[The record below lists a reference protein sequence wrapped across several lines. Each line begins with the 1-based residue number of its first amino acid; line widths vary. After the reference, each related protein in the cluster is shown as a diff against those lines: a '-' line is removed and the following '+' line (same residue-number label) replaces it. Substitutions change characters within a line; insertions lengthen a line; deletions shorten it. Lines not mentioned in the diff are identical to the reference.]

1 MRCLRRRAKG
11 GVVSD
16 IVSSPAPGNGE
27 IVVGDEPV
35 ALEEVVDREALGE
48 LCKSVHGLF
57 GIGVRV
63 YSSEGVLL
71 ANVASELDL
80 CKHVNEVPG
89 SRAACGQTVSAAKSV
104 DPGEDGETTHPC
116 FSGLAYHIVSLVHE
130 GRRVG
135 RIVLGPY
142 APAGLREPPASLA
155 QTDKRLDMVQA
166 ADHLAKVPRVKAETL
181 SRIAHHLK
189 ETLELIIFSSHKAYV
204 TSKLHLYSVRESYR
218 QLEDKTSR
226 LEQTLA
232 RLKEVDRL
240 KSNFLAT
247 MSHELRTPLT
257 SIIGYSE
264 MLAEGIAGPLSGEQG
279 EYVKTIHSKGEQLL
293 RLIMGLLDLS
303 KLESGT
309 MSLRQAPS
317 QIGPILKEVI
327 TTLAPVARK
336 REVELTLDD
345 DGTPCELAADA
356 ERLRQ
361 VFINLVDNAVKFT
374 PKGGSVTVTA
384 RVLDAP
390 EAARGDG
397 DDDDDEAGMGAAL
410 LAPLLKKVEVRV
422 ADTGI
427 GIPVAERTRVFDAFY
442 QVDSSST
449 REYGGTGLGLSIVK
463 RIVDAHG
470 GSVRVEG
477 NDPTGAVF
485 VVSLPSAHA
494 RRAALPSRVPPAGA

>member
-1 MRCLRRRAKG
+1 MSELPP
-11 GVVSD
+11 SNHD
-16 IVSSPAPGNGE
+16 
-27 IVVGDEPV
+27 VVGDQPI
-35 ALEEVVDREALGE
+35 ALEDVVDREALDD
-48 LCKSVHGLF
+48 LCKSIHALF

-63 YSSEGVLL
+63 YSSQGALL
-71 ANVASELDL
+71 ANVASELEL
-80 CKHVNEVPG
+80 CRFVNEAPG
-89 SRAACGQTVSAAKSV
+89 SRAACGATVSAAKSV
-104 DPGEDGETTHPC
+104 SPGDDGEITHPC
-116 FSGLAYHIVSLVHE
+116 FTGLAYHIVALEHE

-142 APAGLREPPASLA
+142 APAGLKEPPPSLA
-155 QTDKRLDMVQA
+155 QADKRLDMVQA
-166 ADHLAKVPRVKAETL
+166 SDLLADVPRVKHEAL
-181 SRIAHHLK
+181 QRIAAHLK
-189 ETLELIIFSSHKAYV
+189 ETLELIIFSSHKAWV

-218 QLEDKTSR
+218 ELQDKTTR
-226 LEQTLA
+226 LEQTLT

-264 MLAEGIAGPLSGEQG
+264 MLAEGIAGPLVPEQE
-279 EYVKTIHSKGEQLL
+279 EYVRTIHSKGEQLL

-309 MSLRQAPS
+309 MSLRQAPA
-317 QIGPILKEVI
+317 QIAPILKEVI

-336 REVELTLDD
+336 KEVELQLDAD
-345 DGTPCELAADA
+345 DVPCELAADA

-374 PKGGSVTVTA
+374 PKGGKVTVRS
-384 RVLDAP
+384 RVIEGPSPA
-390 EAARGDG
+390 
-397 DDDDDEAGMGAAL
+397 DDDEDAAGAAI
-410 LAPLLKKVEVRV
+410 LAPLLKQVEVRV

-427 GIPVAERTRVFDAFY
+427 GIPVAERSKVFDAFY

-470 GSVRVEG
+470 GTVAVEG
-477 NDPTGAVF
+477 NQPNGTVF
-485 VVSLPSAHA
+485 VVVLPSAQT
-494 RRAALPSRVPPAGA
+494 RRAALPSRVPPALS

>member
-1 MRCLRRRAKG
+1 MSE
-11 GVVSD
+11 VPPNQD
-16 IVSSPAPGNGE
+16 
-27 IVVGDEPV
+27 VVGDQPI
-35 ALEEVVDREALGE
+35 ALEDVVDRDALDD
-48 LCKSVHGLF
+48 LCKSIHALF

-63 YSSEGVLL
+63 YASQGALL
-71 ANVASELDL
+71 ANVANELEL
-80 CKHVNEVPG
+80 CRYVNEVPG
-89 SRAACGQTVSAAKSV
+89 SRAACGATVIAAKSV
-104 DPGEDGETTHPC
+104 APGDDGEVTHPC
-116 FSGLAYHIVSLVHE
+116 FTGLAYHIVSLVHE

-142 APAGLREPPASLA
+142 APAGLREPPPSLA
-155 QTDKRLDMVQA
+155 QADKRLDVARASDLA
-166 ADHLAKVPRVKAETL
+166 ATVPRVKQEAL
-181 SRIAHHLK
+181 QRIAGHLK
-189 ETLELIIFSSHKAYV
+189 ETLELIIFSSHKAWV

-218 QLEDKTSR
+218 ELQDKTTR
-226 LEQTLA
+226 LEQTLT

-264 MLAEGIAGPLSGEQG
+264 MLAEGIAGELSAEQQ
-279 EYVKTIHSKGEQLL
+279 EYVRTIHAKGEQLL

-309 MSLRQAPS
+309 MSLRQAPA

-336 REVELTLDD
+336 KEVELALDSD
-345 DGTPCELAADA
+345 DAPCELAADA

-374 PKGGSVTVTA
+374 PKGGKVTVRA
-384 RVLDAP
+384 RVTAGAAP
-390 EAARGDG
+390 SG
-397 DDDDDEAGMGAAL
+397 DDDDEAAGAAL
-410 LAPLLKKVEVRV
+410 LAPLLKQVEVRV
-422 ADTGI
+422 SDTGI
-427 GIPVAERTRVFDAFY
+427 GIPAAERVKVFEAFY

-470 GSVRVEG
+470 GQVSVEG
-477 NDPTGAVF
+477 NEPNGTVF
-485 VVSLPSAHA
+485 VVVLPSAQT
-494 RRAALPSRVPPAGA
+494 RRAALPSRVPPALA

>member
-1 MRCLRRRAKG
+1 M
-11 GVVSD
+11 S
-16 IVSSPAPGNGE
+16 E
-27 IVVGDEPV
+27 IPTSHDVVGDQPI
-35 ALEEVVDREALGE
+35 ALEDVVDREALE
-48 LCKSVHGLF
+48 DLCKSIHELF

-71 ANVASELDL
+71 ANVATELEL
-80 CKHVNEVPG
+80 CRYINELSG
-89 SRAACGQTVSAAKSV
+89 SRAACGSTVSAARSV
-104 DPGEDGETTHPC
+104 DPGDDGEVTHPC
-116 FSGLAYHIVSLVHE
+116 FTGLAYRIVSLEHE

-142 APAGLREPPASLA
+142 APAGLRESPPALA
-155 QTDKRLDMVQA
+155 QADKRLDVA
-166 ADHLAKVPRVKAETL
+166 RASELVAKVPRVKQEAL
-181 SRIAHHLK
+181 QRIAAHLK
-189 ETLELIIFSSHKAYV
+189 ETLELIIFSSHKAWV

-218 QLEDKTSR
+218 ELQDKTTR
-226 LEQTLA
+226 LEQTLT

-264 MLAEGIAGPLSGEQG
+264 MLAEGIAGTLAPEQQ
-279 EYVKTIHSKGEQLL
+279 EYVRTIHAKGEQLL

-309 MSLRQAPS
+309 MSLRQAPA
-317 QIGPILKEVI
+317 QIAPILKEVI
-327 TTLAPVARK
+327 STLTPVARK
-336 REVELTLDD
+336 KEVELVLDAD
-345 DGTPCELAADA
+345 DVACELAADA

-374 PKGGSVTVTA
+374 PKGGKVAVHA
-384 RVLDAP
+384 RVT
-390 EAARGDG
+390 EATASPS
-397 DDDDDEAGMGAAL
+397 DDDDDDAGAAL
-410 LAPLLKKVEVRV
+410 LAPLLKQVEVRV
-422 ADTGI
+422 SDTGI
-427 GIPVAERTRVFDAFY
+427 GIPSAERTKVFDAFY

-470 GSVRVEG
+470 GRVAVEANEPNG
-477 NDPTGAVF
+477 TVF
-485 VVSLPSAHA
+485 VVTLPSAQA
-494 RRAALPSRVPPAGA
+494 RRAALPSRVPPALS

>member
-1 MRCLRRRAKG
+1 MSELPP
-11 GVVSD
+11 STHD
-16 IVSSPAPGNGE
+16 
-27 IVVGDEPV
+27 VVGDQPI
-35 ALEEVVDREALGE
+35 ALEDVVDREALDD
-48 LCKSVHGLF
+48 LCKSIHRLF

-63 YSSEGVLL
+63 YSSQGALL
-71 ANVASELDL
+71 ANVATELEL
-80 CKHVNEVPG
+80 CRFVNEAPG
-89 SRAACGQTVSAAKSV
+89 SRAACGTTVSAAKSV
-104 DPGEDGETTHPC
+104 SPGEDGEITHPC
-116 FSGLAYHIVSLVHE
+116 FTGLAYHIVALEHE

-142 APAGLREPPASLA
+142 APAGLKEPPPSLA
-155 QTDKRLDMVQA
+155 QADKRLDVVQA
-166 ADHLAKVPRVKAETL
+166 SDLLADVPRAKHEAL
-181 SRIAHHLK
+181 QRIAAHLK
-189 ETLELIIFSSHKAYV
+189 ETLELIIFSSHKAWV

-218 QLEDKTSR
+218 ELQDKTTR
-226 LEQTLA
+226 LEQTLT

-264 MLAEGIAGPLSGEQG
+264 MLAEGIAGPLAPEQE
-279 EYVKTIHSKGEQLL
+279 EYVRTIHSKGEQLL

-309 MSLRQAPS
+309 MSLRQAPA
-317 QIGPILKEVI
+317 QIGPILREVI

-336 REVELTLDD
+336 KEVELQLDAD
-345 DGTPCELAADA
+345 DTPCELAADA

-374 PKGGSVTVTA
+374 PKGGTVTVRSRITEGPPPA
-384 RVLDAP
+384 
-390 EAARGDG
+390 
-397 DDDDDEAGMGAAL
+397 DDDEDAAGAAI
-410 LAPLLKKVEVRV
+410 LAPLLKQIEVRV

-427 GIPVAERTRVFDAFY
+427 GIPVAERSKVFDAFY

-470 GSVRVEG
+470 GTVAVEG
-477 NDPTGAVF
+477 NQPNGTVF
-485 VVSLPSAHA
+485 VVVLPSAQT
-494 RRAALPSRVPPAGA
+494 RRAALPSRVPPALS

>member
-1 MRCLRRRAKG
+1 MSAQHDDSNDPKG
-11 GVVSD
+11 GIKDSLPPSSD
-16 IVSSPAPGNGE
+16 
-27 IVVGDEPV
+27 VVGDTPI
-35 ALEEVVDREALGE
+35 ALEDVVDRDALDD
-48 LCKSVHGLF
+48 LCKSIHGLF

-63 YSSEGVLL
+63 YASQGALL
-71 ANVASELDL
+71 ANVATELEV
-80 CKHVNEVPG
+80 CRAVNEVSG
-89 SRAACGQTVSAAKSV
+89 SRSACGQTVSAAKNV
-104 DPGEDGETTHPC
+104 DPGDDGEVTHPC
-116 FSGLAYHIVSLVHE
+116 FTGLAYRIVSLEHE

-142 APAGLREPPASLA
+142 APHGLREPPPTLA
-155 QTDKRLDMVQA
+155 QTDKRLDVLQVTEL
-166 ADHLAKVPRVKAETL
+166 LAKVPRVKPEAL
-181 SRIAHHLK
+181 ARIAEHLK
-189 ETLELIIFSSHKAYV
+189 ETLELIIFSSHKAWV

-218 QLEDKTSR
+218 ELQDKTQR

-264 MLAEGIAGPLSGEQG
+264 MLAEGIAGPLAPEQT

-303 KLESGT
+303 KLDSGT
-309 MSLRQAPS
+309 MSLRQAPA
-317 QIGPILKEVI
+317 QIGPILEEVI
-327 TTLAPVARK
+327 TTLKPVARK
-336 REVELTLDD
+336 KEVELILDAD
-345 DGTPCELAADA
+345 KVPCELAADA

-374 PKGGSVTVTA
+374 PKGGSVTVTS
-384 RVLDAP
+384 RVTEGPPLSSS
-390 EAARGDG
+390 GG
-397 DDDDDEAGMGAAL
+397 DDEEDESAMGAAL
-410 LAPLLKKVEVRV
+410 LAPLFKQVEIRV

-427 GIPVAERTRVFDAFY
+427 GIPPTERTKVFDAFY

-470 GSVRVEG
+470 GQVRVDG
-477 NDPTGAVF
+477 NEPKGTVF
-485 VVSLPSAHA
+485 IVTLPSAQA
-494 RRAALPSRVPPAGA
+494 RRAALPSRVPPAVS

>member
-1 MRCLRRRAKG
+1 MSG
-11 GVVSD
+11 GSGSPGSPNTPGD
-16 IVSSPAPGNGE
+16 TTPPSSE
-27 IVVGDEPV
+27 DVVGDAPV
-35 ALEEVVDREALGE
+35 ALEDVVDRDALTD
-48 LCKSVHGLF
+48 LCKSIHGLF

-63 YSSEGVLL
+63 YSSQGVLL
-71 ANVASELDL
+71 ANVATELEI
-80 CKHVNEVPG
+80 CRFVNELSG
-89 SRAACGQTVSAAKSV
+89 SRAACGQTVTAAKNV
-104 DPGEDGETTHPC
+104 DPGASGDITHPC
-116 FSGLAYHIVSLVHE
+116 FTGLAYRIVSLEHE

-135 RIVLGPY
+135 RIVLGPF
-142 APAGLREPPASLA
+142 APAGLREPPPTLEK
-155 QTDKRLDMVQA
+155 TEKRLDLVQA
-166 ADHLAKVPRVKAETL
+166 ADLLNKAPRVKTEALT
-181 SRIAHHLK
+181 RIAEHVK
-189 ETLELIIFSSHKAYV
+189 ETLELIIFSSHKAWV

-218 QLEDKTSR
+218 ELQEKTTK

-264 MLAEGIAGPLSGEQG
+264 MLAEGIAGPLAPEQS
-279 EYVKTIHSKGEQLL
+279 EYVKTIHAKGEQLL

-309 MSLRQAPS
+309 MSLRQAPA
-317 QIGPILKEVI
+317 QIAPILKEVI

-336 REVELTLDD
+336 KEVELVLDS
-345 DGTPCELAADA
+345 DGASCELAADA

-374 PKGGSVTVTA
+374 PKGGKVTVQS
-384 RVLDAP
+384 RVTEGPPPSEEDA
-390 EAARGDG
+390 
-397 DDDDDEAGMGAAL
+397 DEGGMIL
-410 LAPLLKKVEVRV
+410 LAPLLKQVEIRV
-422 ADTGI
+422 SDTGI
-427 GIPVAERTRVFDAFY
+427 GIPPNERMKVFEAFY

-470 GSVRVEG
+470 GTVRVEG
-477 NDPTGAVF
+477 NEPNGTVF
-485 VVSLPSAHA
+485 VVTLPSAQA
-494 RRAALPSRVPPAGA
+494 RRAALPSRVPPALAPNS

>member
-1 MRCLRRRAKG
+1 MNDKP
-11 GVVSD
+11 
-16 IVSSPAPGNGE
+16 SSPSREGE
-27 IVVGDEPV
+27 LVVGDEQI
-35 ALEEVVDREALGE
+35 ALEDVVDREALGE

-71 ANVASELDL
+71 ANVATDLDL
-80 CKHVNEVPG
+80 CKYVNEVPG
-89 SRAACGQTVSAAKSV
+89 SRAACGQTVTAAKSV

-142 APAGLREPPASLA
+142 APAGLREPPSSLA
-155 QTDKRLDMVQA
+155 QTDKRLELAQA
-166 ADHLAKVPRVKAETL
+166 AEHLAKVPRVKSETL

-218 QLEDKTSR
+218 QLEDKTAR

-264 MLAEGIAGPLSGEQG
+264 MLAEGIAGPLSGEQSD
-279 EYVKTIHSKGEQLL
+279 YVRTIHAKGEQLL

-309 MSLRQAPS
+309 MSLRQGPA

-336 REVELTLDD
+336 REVALTLED

-374 PKGGSVTVTA
+374 PKGGKVTVSA
-384 RVLDAP
+384 RVIDVP
-390 EAARGDG
+390 AASA
-397 DDDDDEAGMGAAL
+397 DDDEEAGMGAAL
-410 LAPLLKKVEVRV
+410 LAPLMKLVEVRV

-427 GIPVAERTRVFDAFY
+427 GIPSSERSKVFDAFY

-477 NDPTGAVF
+477 NEPNGAVF
-485 VVSLPSAHA
+485 VVTLPSAQA
-494 RRAALPSRVPPAGA
+494 RRAALPSRVPPAGT

>member
-1 MRCLRRRAKG
+1 
-11 GVVSD
+11 VSD
-16 IVSSPAPGNGE
+16 ESAPLSTE
-27 IVVGDEPV
+27 VVGDTPV
-35 ALEEVVDREALGE
+35 ALEDVVDREALE
-48 LCKSVHGLF
+48 DLCKSVHALF

-63 YSSEGVLL
+63 YSSQGALL
-71 ANVASELDL
+71 ANVATELEL
-80 CKHVNEVPG
+80 CRAVNEVSG
-89 SRAACGQTVSAAKSV
+89 SRAACGATVSAAKSV
-104 DPGEDGETTHPC
+104 DPGDAGDITHPC
-116 FSGLAYHIVSLVHE
+116 FTGLAYRIVSLEHE

-135 RIVLGPY
+135 RVVLGPF
-142 APAGLREPPASLA
+142 APAGLREPPPTLA
-155 QTDKRLDMVQA
+155 QTDKRLDLAQA
-166 ADHLAKVPRVKAETL
+166 TDLLSRVPRVKSEAL
-181 SRIAHHLK
+181 GRIAEHLK
-189 ETLELIIFSSHKAYV
+189 TALELIIFSSHKAWV

-218 QLEDKTSR
+218 ELQDKTQR

-264 MLAEGIAGPLSGEQG
+264 MLAEGIAGPLNEEQT
-279 EYVKTIHSKGEQLL
+279 EYVRTIHSKGEQLL

-309 MSLRQAPS
+309 MSLRQAPT
-317 QIGPILKEVI
+317 QINPILKEVMS
-327 TTLAPVARK
+327 TLAPVARK
-336 REVELTLDD
+336 KEVDLVLDAAD
-345 DGTPCELAADA
+345 APCELAADA

-374 PKGGSVTVTA
+374 PKGGRVSITSRVTQ
-384 RVLDAP
+384 AP
-390 EAARGDG
+390 PPSS
-397 DDDDDEAGMGAAL
+397 DDDDGAGAVL
-410 LAPLLKKVEVRV
+410 LAPVLTQVEVRV

-427 GIPVAERTRVFDAFY
+427 GIPPSERSKVFDAFY

-470 GSVRVEG
+470 GSVRVEENLPRG
-477 NDPTGAVF
+477 TVF
-485 VVSLPSAHA
+485 VVTLPSAQA
-494 RRAALPSRVPPAGA
+494 RRAALPSRVPPPAS

>member
-1 MRCLRRRAKG
+1 
-11 GVVSD
+11 VSAD
-16 IVSSPAPGNGE
+16 RPSNPAIPPPS
-27 IVVGDEPV
+27 IDVVGDAPI
-35 ALEEVVDREALGE
+35 ALEDVIDREALVD
-48 LCKSVHGLF
+48 LCKSMHGLF

-63 YSSEGVLL
+63 YSSEGALL
-71 ANVASELDL
+71 ANVAADL
-80 CKHVNEVPG
+80 EICRNVNEVAG
-89 SRAACGQTVSAAKSV
+89 SRAACGATVSAAKSV
-104 DPGEDGETTHPC
+104 DPGDAGEITHPC
-116 FSGLAYHIVSLVHE
+116 FTGLAYRIVSLVHE

-135 RIVLGPY
+135 RIVLGPF
-142 APAGLREPPASLA
+142 APAGLREPPPTLL
-155 QTDKRLDMVQA
+155 QTDKRLDLVQVGE
-166 ADHLAKVPRVKAETL
+166 LLSKVPRVKAETIA
-181 SRIAHHLK
+181 RIAEHLK

-218 QLEDKTSR
+218 ELQDKTQR

-264 MLAEGIAGPLSGEQG
+264 MLAEGIAGPLAPEQSD
-279 EYVKTIHSKGEQLL
+279 YVKTIHSKGEQLL

-317 QIGPILKEVI
+317 QIDPILKEVI

-336 REVELTLDD
+336 REVDLELDI
-345 DGTPCELAADA
+345 DGVPCELAADA

-374 PKGGSVTVTA
+374 PKGGKVSVRSRVTA
-384 RVLDAP
+384 SLP
-390 EAARGDG
+390 PP
-397 DDDDDEAGMGAAL
+397 DDDDDDGAGAVL
-410 LAPLLKKVEVRV
+410 LAPLFKQVEVRV

-427 GIPVAERTRVFDAFY
+427 GIPPNERTKVFEAFY

-463 RIVDAHG
+463 RIIDAHG
-470 GSVRVEG
+470 GQVRVDG
-477 NDPTGAVF
+477 NEPHGTVF
-485 VVSLPSAHA
+485 VVTLPSANA
-494 RRAALPSRVPPAGA
+494 RRAALPSRVPPAVS